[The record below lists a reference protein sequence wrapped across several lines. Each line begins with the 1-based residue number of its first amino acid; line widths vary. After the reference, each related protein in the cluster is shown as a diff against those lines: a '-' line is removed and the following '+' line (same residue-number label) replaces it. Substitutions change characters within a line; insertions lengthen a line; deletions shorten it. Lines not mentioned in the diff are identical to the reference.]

1 MLSEDI
7 RDCIGTVDEWAD
19 EVAKLERVAR
29 AAKGLQECLTYDE
42 DAEVWTFEER
52 DDEDHKLWAA
62 LADLPED
69 ALGG

>member
-19 EVAKLERVAR
+19 DAAKYERAAMAAR
-29 AAKGLQECLTYDE
+29 ALQKCLTYDE
-42 DAEVWTFEER
+42 DTDAWTFEER